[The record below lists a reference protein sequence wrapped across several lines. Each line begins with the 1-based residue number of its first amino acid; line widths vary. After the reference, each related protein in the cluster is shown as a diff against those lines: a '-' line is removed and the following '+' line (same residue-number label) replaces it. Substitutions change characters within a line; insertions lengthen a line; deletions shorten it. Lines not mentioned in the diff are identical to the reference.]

1 MSGGSALPSLSD
13 IETLNVTHL
22 TQLTSDFTAE
32 ADLIQNSFT
41 EAHELLSA
49 AQWEGQAND
58 AALHRTDTDRVVA
71 RGHAERLHEAAD
83 IARFGSE
90 DMLAARQRVLQAVSA
105 ARDAGFTV
113 NEDLSVTDSTASQTV
128 QEYVARQDQ
137 AKDLAETIREHAAT
151 LAATDQNIAAKLS
164 AATTGLGDTKFSESP
179 IFGQPVPLDSS
190 GDKIRQWTDKDLYP
204 HDPTAADIHQDLIG
218 DCYFDATAG
227 AIANANPQWIKD
239 RIHYDEKTGNF
250 DVTLWDGHQWKHLPV
265 TQDDINT
272 DIAKSGASWLDNG
285 QPNAALWPSVL
296 EAAYAKMKYPDRSLE
311 GALGDKG
318 IGGGGYAQDAMA
330 ALTGNRGT
338 TINPQNVWFTNQH
351 IDQDITTALA
361 NHQPVTISTTPHGAP
376 LEQSHVYTV
385 EGITG
390 VGSDAQLTLRNP
402 WETNTNTPINTPEP
416 LVTVRLGDLIGSGLP
431 DPFGGTHP
439 MSDVNIGSLG

>member
-1 MSGGSALPSLSD
+1 MRGGGALPSLSGIENLD
-13 IETLNVTHL
+13 INHL
-22 TQLTSDFTAE
+22 TQLADDFTAE
-32 ADLIQNSFT
+32 AQVIQNSFAK
-41 EAHELLSA
+41 AHEMLNA

-58 AALHRTDTDRVVA
+58 AALHRTDSDRVVA
-71 RGHAERLHEAAD
+71 RGHAERLREAAD
-83 IARFGSE
+83 IARYGSE
-90 DMLAARQRVLQAVSA
+90 DLLAARQRVLQAVSA

-113 NEDLSVTDSTASQTV
+113 NEDLSVTDSTDTQTV
-128 QEYVARQDQ
+128 QEYVAREDQ
-137 AKDLAETIREHAAT
+137 AKVLSENICEHAAT
-151 LAATDQNIAAKLS
+151 LTATDRNIAAKLS
-164 AATTGLGDTKFSESP
+164 AAAAGLSDAQFNESP

-190 GDKIRQWTDKDLYP
+190 GEKVRQWTDKDLYP
-204 HDPTAADIHQDLIG
+204 HDPTAADIHQDSIG

-239 RIHYDEKTGNF
+239 RIRYDEKTGNF
-250 DVTLWDGHQWKHLPV
+250 DVSLWDGHQWKHVPV

-272 DIAKSGASWLDNG
+272 DIAQHGASWLDNG

-296 EAAYAKMKYPDRSLE
+296 ESAYAKMKYPDRSLE
-311 GALGDKG
+311 GALGDTG
-318 IGGGGYAQDAMA
+318 IGTGGYAQDAME
-330 ALTGNRGT
+330 ALTGNKGT
-338 TINPQNVWFTNQH
+338 NINPQNVWFTNQH

-376 LEQSHVYTV
+376 LEESHVYTV

-390 VGSDAQLTLRNP
+390 VGSDAQVTLRNP
-402 WETNTNTPINTPEP
+402 WETNTNTPINTPGP

-439 MSDVNIGSLG
+439 TSNVNIGSLG